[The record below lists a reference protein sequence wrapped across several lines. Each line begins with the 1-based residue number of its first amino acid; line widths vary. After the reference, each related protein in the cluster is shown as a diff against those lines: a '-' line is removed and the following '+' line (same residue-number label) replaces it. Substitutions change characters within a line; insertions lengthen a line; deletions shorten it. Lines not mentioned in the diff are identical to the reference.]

1 MLDKTVGQGRFAVI
15 DMGDDGK
22 VADVLTVGHG

>member
-1 MLDKTVGQGRFAVI
+1 VV

-22 VADVLTVGHG
+22 VADIGSVVWLHGKNSTTK